1 MFDPRNRP
9 ALIVQASLLALLAIA
24 CIVCATAR
32 GIGGTPDTTANH
44 SPRVCFPTAKWG
56 PAPARY
62 APCVKVTRVYEDGS
76 FSFAVSDK
84 GGTVRYTSGVGAL
97 DR

>member
-1 MFDPRNRP
+1 MDRKANII
-9 ALIVQASLLALLAIA
+9 AYGTLWAVIALLAI
-24 CIVCATAR
+24 
-32 GIGGTPDTTANH
+32 GGVVSAAHAPDTT
-44 SPRVCFPTAKWG
+44 PRVCFPAAKWG
-56 PAPARY
+56 PAPRSD

-84 GGTVRYTSGVGAL
+84 GGTIRYTSGVGAL